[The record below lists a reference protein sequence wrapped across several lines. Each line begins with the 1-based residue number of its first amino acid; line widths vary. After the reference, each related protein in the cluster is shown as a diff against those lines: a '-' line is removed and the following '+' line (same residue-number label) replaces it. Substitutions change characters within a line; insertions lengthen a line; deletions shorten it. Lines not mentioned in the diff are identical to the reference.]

1 MNTRRNPLKCLTVLL
16 ALALLLTA
24 FPAAMAAGGFQAVVA
39 VDSMKVYSAEA
50 PYSFLG
56 TLPKGT
62 VVTVEAYSGS
72 AALINS
78 NGRTGIVQVSDLDAV
93 SADSEQPQESQVET
107 APTPVVALRTT
118 RIYRKASTSSRYAI
132 VKAGT
137 EMQLLAVKGACAK
150 VSRNGQVGYAVYSH
164 LGTAEQIE
172 ETPAPQQT
180 PAPETSVAPQTTPQP
195 ESNPDS
201 DIQTGK
207 ADVVA
212 NTACRVFVRPST
224 FSESVTVQKGTKM
237 TLLAIKGE
245 WALVERNG
253 TVGYTGVS
261 SLSKTSGGNSQSV
274 SSRNPCSSGSNEH
287 TIYAFLTGEMGFN
300 RAAAMGIMANIKD
313 ESAYKPDI
321 NGDSGTSYGICQWHA
336 GRKTN
341 LISWCQNN
349 GLDYTT
355 LDGQLRFLQ
364 YELPTR
370 YSQVYN
376 YVRQVENTAE
386 GAYDAAYYFCFN
398 FEAPAAR
405 TSQSTARANYA
416 KNTLFPL
423 K

>member
-1 MNTRRNPLKCLTVLL
+1 MNTRRNPLKYLIVLL
-16 ALALLLTA
+16 VLALMLSA
-24 FPAAMAAGGFQAVVA
+24 VPAAMAAGSFQAIVA

-62 VVTVEAYSGS
+62 EVTVEAYSGS
-72 AALINS
+72 AALISS
-78 NGRTGIVQVSDLDAV
+78 NGKRGVVQVTDLTAA
-93 SADSEQPQESQVET
+93 SADSEQSEESTVET
-107 APTPVVALRTT
+107 APVDVVALRTT
-118 RIYRKASTSSRYAI
+118 RIYRKASTSSRYAT

-137 EMQLLAVKGACAK
+137 EMKLLAVKGVCAK

-180 PAPETSVAPQTTPQP
+180 PEASVTPQTTPQP
-195 ESNPDS
+195 ETNPNS

-207 ADVVA
+207 ANVVA
-212 NTACRVFVRPST
+212 NTACRVFARPST
-224 FSESVTVQKGTKM
+224 FSESVTVQKGTAM

-261 SLSKTSGGNSQSV
+261 SLSKTSGGSSQSV
-274 SSRNPCSSGSNEH
+274 SSRNPFSSGSNEY
-287 TIYAFLTGEMGFN
+287 TIFAFLTGEMGLN
-300 RAAAMGIMANIKD
+300 RAAAMGILANIKY

-349 GLDYTT
+349 NLDYTT

-376 YVRQVENTAE
+376 YVRQVENTAD

-416 KNTLFPL
+416 KNTLFPM